1 MTKKIHLMVT
11 AFRDGFQSVYGSRV
25 LSRDYLPAVEA
36 ARKAGILHFESGG
49 GASFQSSFF
58 YANENAFDVMDAFR
72 TAAGPDAN
80 LQTLARGI
88 NVVGL
93 ESQPSDVIRLHA
105 QLFAKHGITTIRN
118 FDALNDVQNLVHSG
132 RCIVEA
138 GLHHEVVVTMM
149 GLPPGLDGAHT
160 PEFYLDVLRQILDAD
175 IPYHSVCF
183 KDASGTATPFVVG
196 ETIRRSRDLLGSKVQ
211 LRFHTHETAG
221 IGLAA
226 YLSAIDA
233 GADALDVSLAPV
245 SGGTCQPDIATLWH
259 ALRGQ
264 DVDLGFDIGKV
275 LEAEEVLKECM
286 KDYDV
291 PPEARAVEPLI
302 PLSPMPGGALTA
314 NTQMMRD
321 NGTLHRLPEV
331 IAAMGDTVRR
341 GGFGTSVTP
350 VSQFYFQ
357 QAYNNVFLGPW
368 KKLAD
373 GYGKMVLGYFGR
385 TPVAPDPEV
394 VRLASEQLGLPPTTE
409 SPLALDDAD
418 PRKGIAPARATLER
432 EKLAVTDENVFVVA
446 TCGDKGVEF
455 LKGQAR
461 VMIRKKAAPAGE
473 PTGEPAGKPAAE
485 PGELRIQLGEREYRV
500 VLDDGQVTVNGVP
513 YTFTV
518 SEDEA
523 SPTAR
528 STAPEGGASITAP
541 LPGLV
546 LRIPAAVGKS
556 VRAGDVV
563 VVLEAM
569 KMEIEVKAAVSGV
582 IEEIAVA
589 VGTQVKA
596 GQTLARIR

>member
-36 ARKAGILHFESGG
+36 ARRAGILHFEAGG
-49 GASFQSSFF
+49 GASFQSAFF

-72 TAAGPDAN
+72 AAAGPDAN

-105 QLFAKHGITTIRN
+105 QLFAKHGISTIRN

-132 RCIVEA
+132 QCIVEA
-138 GLHHEVVVTMM
+138 GVHHEVVVTMM
-149 GLPPGLDGAHT
+149 GLPPGCDGAHT

-196 ETIRRSRDLLGSKVQ
+196 ETIRRSRELLGSKIQ

-221 IGLAA
+221 IGLAC

-259 ALRGQ
+259 ALRGR
-264 DVDLGFDIGKV
+264 DVDLGFDINKV

-286 KDYDV
+286 QDYDV
-291 PPEARAVEPLI
+291 PPEAKAVEPLI
-302 PLSPMPGGALTA
+302 PFSPMPGGALTA

-331 IAAMGDTVRR
+331 IAAMGEAVRR

-368 KKLAD
+368 TKLAD
-373 GYGKMVLGYFGR
+373 GYAKMVLGYFGR

-409 SPLALDDAD
+409 SPLALNDAD
-418 PRKGIAPARATLER
+418 PKKGVAAARAMLER
-432 EKLAVTDENVFVVA
+432 EKLAVTDENVFIVA
-446 TCGDKGVEF
+446 TCGGKGVEF

-473 PTGEPAGKPAAE
+473 PTGKPVGKPAAE
-485 PGELRIQLGEREYRV
+485 AGELRIQLGEREYRV
-500 VLDDGQVTVNGVP
+500 VLDDGQVTVNGTP

-518 SEDEA
+518 AEDEA
-523 SPTAR
+523 RPAASSA
-528 STAPEGGASITAP
+528 APGGGASITAP
-541 LPGLV
+541 MPGSV
-546 LRIPAAVGKS
+546 LRIPTTAGKS

-569 KMEIEVKAAVSGV
+569 KMEVEVKAAVSGV

-589 VGTQVKA
+589 VGSQVKA

>member
-36 ARKAGILHFESGG
+36 ARRAGILHFEAGG
-49 GASFQSSFF
+49 GASFQSAFF

-72 TAAGPDAN
+72 AAAGPDAN

-105 QLFAKHGITTIRN
+105 QLFAKHGISTIRN

-149 GLPPGLDGAHT
+149 GLPPGCDGAHT

-196 ETIRRSRDLLGSKVQ
+196 ETIRRSRELLGSKVQ

-259 ALRGQ
+259 ALRGR
-264 DVDLGFDIGKV
+264 DVDLAMDITRV

-302 PLSPMPGGALTA
+302 PFSPMPGGALTA

-418 PRKGIAPARATLER
+418 PQKGIAPARATLQR
-432 EKLAVTDENVFVVA
+432 EKLAVTDENVFIVA
-446 TCGDKGVEF
+446 TCGSKGVEF

-461 VMIRKKAAPAGE
+461 VMIRKNAAPAGE

-485 PGELRIQLGEREYRV
+485 AGELRIQLGEREYRV
-500 VLDDGQVTVNGVP
+500 TLDDGQATVNGVS
-513 YTFTV
+513 YAFTV
-518 SEDEA
+518 SNDEA
-523 SPTAR
+523 SPP
-528 STAPEGGASITAP
+528 APEGGASITAP

-546 LRIPAAVGKS
+546 LRIPATAGKS

-596 GQTLARIR
+596 GQALARIR

>member
-36 ARKAGILHFESGG
+36 ARRAGILHFEAGG
-49 GASFQSSFF
+49 GASFQSAFF

-72 TAAGPDAN
+72 AAAGPDAN

-105 QLFAKHGITTIRN
+105 QLFAKHGISTIRN

-132 RCIVEA
+132 RCIAEA

-149 GLPPGLDGAHT
+149 GLPPGCDGAHT
-160 PEFYLDVLRQILDAD
+160 PEFYVGVLRQILDAD

-183 KDASGTATPFVVG
+183 KDASGTATPLVVG
-196 ETIRRSRDLLGSKVQ
+196 ETIRRARELLGSKIQ

-226 YLSAIDA
+226 SLTALDA

-259 ALRGQ
+259 ALRGR
-264 DVDLGFDIGKV
+264 DVDLGFDIAKV

-286 KDYDV
+286 QDYEV

-302 PLSPMPGGALTA
+302 PFSPMPGGALTA

-357 QAYNNVFLGPW
+357 QAYNNVFLGAW
-368 KKLAD
+368 NKVAD

-409 SPLALDDAD
+409 SPLALNDAN
-418 PRKGIAPARATLER
+418 PEKGVAAARATLER
-432 EKLAVTDENVFVVA
+432 EKLSVTDENVFIVA
-446 TCGDKGVEF
+446 TCGEKGVEF

-461 VMIRKKAAPAGE
+461 VMVRKTAARAGA
-473 PTGEPAGKPAAE
+473 PTGEPAGRPAAE
-485 PGELRIQLGEREYRV
+485 SGELRVQLGEREYRV
-500 VLDDGQVTVNGVP
+500 TLDEGQATVNGVP
-513 YTFTV
+513 YAFTV
-518 SEDEA
+518 LEDEA

-546 LRIPAAVGKS
+546 LRTPIAAGKS
-556 VRAGDVV
+556 VRVGDVV
-563 VVLEAM
+563 IVLEAM

-589 VGTQVKA
+589 VGSQVKA
-596 GQTLARIR
+596 GQTLARVR